1 MAVFDFKRVGSK
13 TLSYIDA
20 NFPICPACGTAEPYW
35 ALKGKID
42 FSDNRVQFRCDECG
56 SIFSITTS
64 DLSGLSRNSTNPIL
78 GLYAGSVIAL
88 NAITKTLKGKRVKT
102 TYIKIEHI
110 GEHNIHNLLQG
121 SEYPIEDL
129 QRLPKG

>member
-13 TLSYIDA
+13 TLNYIDTI
-20 NFPICPACGTAEPYW
+20 FPTCPACGTAEPYW

-42 FSDNRVQFRCDECG
+42 LTDNRVQFRCDECG

-78 GLYAGSVIAL
+78 GLYAGSAILL
-88 NAITKTLKGKRVKT
+88 NAITKTLKGEKIKT

-110 GEHNIHNLLQG
+110 GDHNVLNLLKG
-121 SEYPIEDL
+121 NEYPLEDL
-129 QRLPKG
+129 QRLIKR